1 MKNFALSFRG
11 ALAAGGKSPASH
23 RERRGARLA
32 RREEREYREYLSD
45 EQRSQPECI
54 AVRMQRD
61 FCRRLLGLGVTLAL
75 AMALSQQAA
84 AQAMLEE
91 IVVTARK
98 VSENIQDAP
107 ITVNAMTEA
116 QLEDAGVTQTADY
129 IQFIP
134 NVTLA
139 ESQTIGTSFLTVRG
153 LSRVRNGE
161 LPVAVVVDDVLIVNA
176 RQFIGQ
182 VFDTQQIEVAK
193 GPQGALYGR
202 NASNGAII
210 VTTKPPSEEPEGH
223 VKLSYGTANEVGV
236 EGSYS
241 GPISKN
247 AAFRL
252 SGRVVNR
259 DGYFRNVTRDEDV
272 DPYEDRTLRARL
284 SWSPS
289 DTISVDLKG
298 QVSKHSG
305 KGIGFHWPGAAQ
317 FEIFGVFLGTAEE
330 LGVTVDQVVS
340 EGANLTGLPYVANNP
355 DRGTRDA
362 SSFSVK
368 IDASFDF
375 ADVKSVTTYD
385 ELQTSSVADRAPYLS
400 YFDGTQHSFVDVDG
414 WSQEIRFKS
423 NSDGPLSWQF
433 GGYYLSWE
441 RLRSTVSGIDK
452 GQGNLRVI
460 DVPEFEDST
469 NPTGVDPGSFLSFV
483 EDSYAQAVFGSV
495 EWAMSDRFTIDVA
508 GRYDRENREQLV
520 NPYNTAGRVY
530 SQADASGVNRP
541 YAAGACTGAAGEMA
555 NVNCGAYATFSE
567 LLANTRPSR
576 DVAEAEF
583 SKFQPKVTLAF
594 AATDEINVYGS
605 WGIGYRAG
613 QFNYPGIGI
622 ISATANE
629 FIEQEENSAFEIGVK
644 GDYGNFRFN
653 AAMFASSVD
662 NTQYF
667 PFDGLAFV
675 QVFEDI
681 DEADLDGFELEAAW
695 RPLENFDLYAAYGK
709 TNAEI
714 TAYAERPGT
723 VGNDLPY
730 VPRDTFNAGARVQFD
745 LGAGLTFFARAD
757 YERRGEQ
764 YWTPENTHPRDTLS
778 LVNLRAGVEGANWTT
793 SLYVNNAADKEYN
806 SEVVTPLFVHPAPP
820 RVWRVDF
827 RYNF

>member
-1 MKNFALSFRG
+1 MKNFALTLRG
-11 ALAAGGKSPASH
+11 AL
-23 RERRGARLA
+23 
-32 RREEREYREYLSD
+32 
-45 EQRSQPECI
+45 
-54 AVRMQRD
+54 
-61 FCRRLLGLGVTLAL
+61 GVGVALAL
-75 AMALSQQAA
+75 AVSFSQQAA

-98 VSENIQDAP
+98 VEENIQDAP
-107 ITVNAMTEA
+107 ITVNAMTAA

-223 VKLSYGTANEVGV
+223 VKLSYGTANEMGV

-241 GPISKN
+241 GPISDN

-259 DGYFRNVTRDEDV
+259 DGYFHNVTRDEDV

-298 QVSKHSG
+298 QVSRHSG

-355 DRGTRDA
+355 DRGTRDT

-414 WSQEIRFKS
+414 WSQEIRFTS

-433 GGYYLSWE
+433 GGYYLAWE

-452 GQGNLRVI
+452 GQGNIRVI

-483 EDSYAQAVFGSV
+483 EDSDAQAVFGSV
-495 EWAMSDRFTIDVA
+495 EWAMTDQFTVNVA

-530 SQADASGVNRP
+530 SRADASGVNRP
-541 YAAGACTGAAGEMA
+541 YGAAACSGAPGDMPD
-555 NVNCGAYATFSE
+555 VTCGAYATFSE

-576 DVAEAEF
+576 ETNEAEF
-583 SKFQPKVTLAF
+583 SKFQPKVTLAY
-594 AATDEINVYGS
+594 AATDEINLYGS

-629 FIEQEENSAFEIGVK
+629 FIEQEENSAFEVGVK

-653 AAMFASSVD
+653 AAWFSSSVD

-695 RPLENFDLYAAYGK
+695 RPLENLDVYAAYGK
-709 TNAEI
+709 TNTEI

-730 VPRDTFNAGARVQFD
+730 VPKDTFNAGARIEFD

-778 LVNLRAGVEGANWTT
+778 LVNLRAGLEGDNWAT
-793 SLYVNNAADKEYN
+793 SLYVNNAGDEEYN
-806 SEVVTPLFVHPAPP
+806 SEVVTPLFVHPAAP

>member
-11 ALAAGGKSPASH
+11 AP
-23 RERRGARLA
+23 
-32 RREEREYREYLSD
+32 
-45 EQRSQPECI
+45 
-54 AVRMQRD
+54 
-61 FCRRLLGLGVTLAL
+61 GLGVALAL
-75 AMALSQQAA
+75 ALALSQQAA

-107 ITVNAMTEA
+107 ITVNAMTAA

-210 VTTKPPSEEPEGH
+210 VTTKPPGEEPEGH
-223 VKLSYGTANEVGV
+223 VKLSYATANEIGV

-241 GPISKN
+241 GPISNN
-247 AAFRL
+247 AAVRL

-272 DPYEDRTLRARL
+272 DPYQDRTLRARL
-284 SWSPS
+284 TWSPS

-317 FEIFGVFLGTAEE
+317 FEVFGFFLGTAEE

-355 DRGTRDA
+355 DRGSRDT
-362 SSFSVK
+362 STFSVK

-414 WSQEIRFKS
+414 WSQEIRFTS
-423 NSDGPLSWQF
+423 NSGGPLSWQF

-452 GQGNLRVI
+452 GQGNIRVI

-495 EWAMSDRFTIDVA
+495 EWAMTDQFTVNVA

-530 SQADASGVNRP
+530 SRADAAGVNHP
-541 YAAGACTGAAGEMA
+541 YGAGACTGAPGEMA
-555 NVNCGAYATFSE
+555 DVNCGAYATFSE

-576 DVAEAEF
+576 ETNEAEF
-583 SKFQPKVTLAF
+583 SKFQPKVTVAF
-594 AATDEINVYGS
+594 AATDEINLYGS

-653 AAMFASSVD
+653 AAWFASSVD

-695 RPLENFDLYAAYGK
+695 RPLENLDLYAAYGK

-745 LGAGLTFFARAD
+745 LGAGLTFFARFD

>member
-1 MKNFALSFRG
+1 MQNFALSLRG
-11 ALAAGGKSPASH
+11 A
-23 RERRGARLA
+23 
-32 RREEREYREYLSD
+32 
-45 EQRSQPECI
+45 
-54 AVRMQRD
+54 
-61 FCRRLLGLGVTLAL
+61 LGLGVTLAL
-75 AMALSQQAA
+75 AISLSQQAA

-98 VSENIQDAP
+98 VEENIQDAP
-107 ITVNAMTEA
+107 ITVNAMTAA

-210 VTTKPPSEEPEGH
+210 VTTKAPSEEPEGH
-223 VKLSYGTANEVGV
+223 VKLSYGTADEMGV

-241 GPISKN
+241 GPISDN

-259 DGYFRNVTRDEDV
+259 DGYFHNVTRDEDV

-355 DRGTRDA
+355 DRGTRDT
-362 SSFSVK
+362 STFSVK

-375 ADVKSVTTYD
+375 ADIKSVTTYD

-414 WSQEIRFKS
+414 WSQEIRFTS
-423 NSDGPLSWQF
+423 NSAGPLSWQF
-433 GGYYLSWE
+433 GGYYLAWE

-452 GQGNLRVI
+452 GQGNIRAI

-495 EWAMSDRFTIDVA
+495 EWAMTDQFTVNVA

-530 SQADASGVNRP
+530 SRADASGVNRP
-541 YAAGACTGAAGEMA
+541 YGAAACSGAPGDMPD
-555 NVNCGAYATFSE
+555 VTCGAYATFSE

-576 DVAEAEF
+576 ETNEAEF
-583 SKFQPKVTLAF
+583 SKFQPKITLAY
-594 AATDEINVYGS
+594 AATDEINLYGS

-629 FIEQEENSAFEIGVK
+629 FIEQEENSAFEVGVK

-653 AAMFASSVD
+653 AAWFSSSVD

-695 RPLENFDLYAAYGK
+695 RPLENLDLYAAYGK
-709 TNAEI
+709 TNTEI

-730 VPRDTFNAGARVQFD
+730 VPKDTFNAGARIEFD

-764 YWTPENTHPRDTLS
+764 FWTPENTHPRDTLS
-778 LVNLRAGVEGANWTT
+778 LVNLRAGLEGDNWAT

-806 SEVVTPLFVHPAPP
+806 SEVVTPLFVHPAAP

>member
-1 MKNFALSFRG
+1 MKNFALSIRR
-11 ALAAGGKSPASH
+11 ALG
-23 RERRGARLA
+23 
-32 RREEREYREYLSD
+32 
-45 EQRSQPECI
+45 
-54 AVRMQRD
+54 V
-61 FCRRLLGLGVTLAL
+61 GVTLAL
-75 AMALSQQAA
+75 AISLSQQAA

-98 VSENIQDAP
+98 VEENIQDAP
-107 ITVNAMTEA
+107 ITVNAMTGA

-241 GPISKN
+241 GPISDN

-355 DRGTRDA
+355 DRGTRDT
-362 SSFSVK
+362 STFSVK
-368 IDASFDF
+368 IDGSFDF

-414 WSQEIRFKS
+414 WSQEIRFSS
-423 NSDGPLSWQF
+423 NSAGPLSWQF

-452 GQGNLRVI
+452 GQGNIRAI

-483 EDSYAQAVFGSV
+483 EDSYAQAVFGSL
-495 EWAMSDRFTIDVA
+495 EWEMTDQFTVNVA

-530 SQADASGVNRP
+530 SRADASGVNRP
-541 YAAGACTGAAGEMA
+541 YGASACSGAPGDMPD
-555 NVNCGAYATFSE
+555 VTCGAYATFSE

-576 DVAEAEF
+576 ETNEAEF
-583 SKFQPKVTLAF
+583 SKFQPKVTLGF
-594 AATDEINVYGS
+594 AATDEINLYGS

-629 FIEQEENSAFEIGVK
+629 FIEQEENSAFEVGVK

-653 AAMFASSVD
+653 AAWFSSSVD

-695 RPLENFDLYAAYGK
+695 RPLENLDLYAAYGK

-730 VPRDTFNAGARVQFD
+730 VPKDTFNAGARIEFD

-778 LVNLRAGVEGANWTT
+778 LVNLRAGLEGDNWAT

-806 SEVVTPLFVHPAPP
+806 SEVVTPLFVHPAAP

>member
-1 MKNFALSFRG
+1 MMNFELSR
-11 ALAAGGKSPASH
+11 K
-23 RERRGARLA
+23 
-32 RREEREYREYLSD
+32 
-45 EQRSQPECI
+45 C
-54 AVRMQRD
+54 
-61 FCRRLLGLGVTLAL
+61 LLGLGFAL
-75 AMALSQQAA
+75 LLCQPAA
-84 AQAMLEE
+84 AQTMLEE
-91 IVVTARK
+91 IVVIARK

-176 RQFIGQ
+176 RQYIGQ

-223 VKLSYGTANEVGV
+223 VKLSYGTANEMGV

-241 GPISKN
+241 GPLGRN
-247 AAFRL
+247 AAFRV
-252 SGRVVNR
+252 SGRVLDR
-259 DGYFRNVTRDEDV
+259 DGYFHNVTRDEDV
-272 DPYEDRTLRARL
+272 DPYQDRTLRARL
-284 SWSPS
+284 SWSPT

-298 QVSKHSG
+298 QVSRHEG

-317 FEIFGVFLGTAEE
+317 FEVFGVFLGTAEE
-330 LGVTVDQVVS
+330 LGVTVDQVVT

-355 DRGTRDA
+355 DRGSRDT

-368 IDASFDF
+368 IDASWEF

-385 ELQTSSVADRAPYLS
+385 ELTTSSVADRAPYLS
-400 YFDGTQHSFVDVDG
+400 YFDGTQHTYVDVNG
-414 WSQEIRFKS
+414 WSQEIRFTS
-423 NSDGPLSWQF
+423 NSGGPLSWQF
-433 GGYYLSWE
+433 GGYYLAWD

-452 GQGNLRVI
+452 GQGNIRVI

-469 NPTGVDPGSFLSFV
+469 NPTGVDPGNFLSFF
-483 EDSYAQAVFGSV
+483 EDSYAQALFGSV
-495 EWAMSDRFTIDVA
+495 EWDMTDRFSLTVA
-508 GRYDRENREQLV
+508 GRYDRENREQQV

-530 SQADASGVNRP
+530 SRAGAGGINQP
-541 YAAGACTGAAGEMA
+541 YGAAACTGAAGEVPD
-555 NVNCGAYATFSE
+555 VNCGAYATFGE
-567 LLANTRPSR
+567 LLDKTRPSR
-576 DVAEAEF
+576 ETNEAEF
-583 SKFQPKVTLAF
+583 SLFQPKVTLAF
-594 AATDEINVYGS
+594 AATDDINLYGS

-613 QFNYPGIGI
+613 QFNYPGIGT
-622 ISATANE
+622 ISATASE
-629 FIEQEENSAFEIGVK
+629 FIEQEENSALEIGVK
-644 GDYGNFRFN
+644 GDFGNFRFN
-653 AAMFASSVD
+653 AAWFASTVD

-695 RPLENFDLYAAYGK
+695 RPVENLDLYAAYGK
-709 TNAEI
+709 TNSEI
-714 TAYAERPGT
+714 TAYMERPGT

-730 VPRDTFNAGARVQFD
+730 VPKDTFNAGARIEFD
-745 LGAGLTFFARAD
+745 LGRGLTFFARAD

-764 YWTPENTHPRDTLS
+764 FWTPENTHPRDTLS

-793 SLYVNNAADKEYN
+793 SLYVNNAGDKEYN

>member
-1 MKNFALSFRG
+1 MKNFALSLQG
-11 ALAAGGKSPASH
+11 ALG
-23 RERRGARLA
+23 
-32 RREEREYREYLSD
+32 
-45 EQRSQPECI
+45 
-54 AVRMQRD
+54 V
-61 FCRRLLGLGVTLAL
+61 GVTLAL
-75 AMALSQQAA
+75 AVSFSQQAA

-98 VSENIQDAP
+98 VEENIQDAP
-107 ITVNAMTEA
+107 ITVNAMTAA

-223 VKLSYGTANEVGV
+223 VKLSYGTANEMGV
-236 EGSYS
+236 EGAYS
-241 GPISKN
+241 GPISNN

-284 SWSPS
+284 TWSPT
-289 DTISVDLKG
+289 DTLSVDLKG

-317 FEIFGVFLGTAEE
+317 FEIFGIFLGTAEE

-355 DRGTRDA
+355 DRGSRDT
-362 SSFSVK
+362 STFSVK
-368 IDASFDF
+368 VDASFDF
-375 ADVKSVTTYD
+375 ADLKSVTTFD

-400 YFDGTQHSFVDVDG
+400 YFDGTQHSFVDVEG
-414 WSQEIRFKS
+414 WSQEIRFTL

-433 GGYYLSWE
+433 GGYYLAWE
-441 RLRSTVSGIDK
+441 RLRSTVSGVDK
-452 GQGNLRVI
+452 GRGNIRVI

-469 NPTGVDPGSFLSFV
+469 NPTGVAPGDFLSFF
-483 EDSYAQAVFGSV
+483 EDSDAQAVFGSV
-495 EWAMSDRFTIDVA
+495 DWALTDQFTINVA
-508 GRYDRENREQLV
+508 GRYDRENREQNV

-530 SQADASGVNRP
+530 SRADASGANQP
-541 YAAGACTGAAGEMA
+541 YGAAACTGASGEVL
-555 NVNCGAYATFSE
+555 NVNCGAYSTFSE

-594 AATDEINVYGS
+594 AATDEINLYGS

-613 QFNYPGIGI
+613 QFNYPGIGT

-629 FIEQEENSAFEIGVK
+629 FIDQEENSAFEVGVK

-653 AAMFASSVD
+653 AAWFASSVD

-695 RPLENFDLYAAYGK
+695 RPLENLDLYAAYGK

-723 VGNDLPY
+723 VDNDLPY
-730 VPRDTFNAGARVQFD
+730 VPKDTFNVGARIEFD

-778 LVNLRAGVEGANWTT
+778 LVNLRAGLEGGSWAT

>member
-1 MKNFALSFRG
+1 MMNFELSRKCLPALGFALLFW
-11 ALAAGGKSPASH
+11 
-23 RERRGARLA
+23 
-32 RREEREYREYLSD
+32 
-45 EQRSQPECI
+45 QP
-54 AVRMQRD
+54 
-61 FCRRLLGLGVTLAL
+61 
-75 AMALSQQAA
+75 AA
-84 AQAMLEE
+84 AQTMLEE
-91 IVVTARK
+91 IVVIARK

-116 QLEDAGVTQTADY
+116 QLEDAGVTHTADY

-223 VKLSYGTANEVGV
+223 VKLSYGTANEMGV

-241 GPISKN
+241 GPLGEN
-247 AAFRL
+247 AAFRV
-252 SGRVVNR
+252 SGRMLDR
-259 DGYFRNVTRDEDV
+259 DGYFHNVTRDEDV
-272 DPYEDRTLRARL
+272 DPYQDRTLRARL
-284 SWSPS
+284 SWSPT

-298 QVSKHSG
+298 QVSRHEG

-317 FEIFGVFLGTAEE
+317 FEIFGIFLGTAEE
-330 LGVTVDQVVS
+330 LGVTVDQVVT

-355 DRGTRDA
+355 DRGSRDT

-368 IDASFDF
+368 IDASWDF
-375 ADVKSVTTYD
+375 ADVKSVTTFD

-400 YFDGTQHSFVDVDG
+400 YFDGTQHSYVDVSG
-414 WSQEIRFKS
+414 WSQEIRFTS
-423 NSDGPLSWQF
+423 NSGGPFSWQF
-433 GGYYLSWE
+433 GGYYLAWD

-452 GQGNLRVI
+452 GQGNIRVI

-469 NPTGVDPGSFLSFV
+469 NPTDVAPGSFLSFF
-483 EDSYAQAVFGSV
+483 EDSYAQALFGSV
-495 EWAMSDRFTIDVA
+495 EWDLTDRFGLTVA
-508 GRYDRENREQLV
+508 GRYDRETREQQV

-530 SQADASGVNRP
+530 SRADANGFNRP
-541 YAAGACTGAAGEMA
+541 YGAAGCTGAPGEVPD
-555 NVNCGAYATFSE
+555 VNCGAYATFGE
-567 LLANTRPSR
+567 LLAKTRPSR
-576 DVAEAEF
+576 ETNEAEF
-583 SKFQPKVTLAF
+583 SLFQPKVTLAF
-594 AATDEINVYGS
+594 AATDDINLYGS

-613 QFNYPGIGI
+613 QFNYPGIGT

-629 FIEQEENSAFEIGVK
+629 FIEQEENSALEIGVK

-653 AAMFASSVD
+653 AAWFASTVD

-695 RPLENFDLYAAYGK
+695 RPVENLDLYAAYGK
-709 TNAEI
+709 TNTEI

-730 VPRDTFNAGARVQFD
+730 VPSDTFNAGARIEFD
-745 LGAGLTFFARAD
+745 LGRGLGFFARID

-764 YWTPENTHPRDTLS
+764 FWTPENTHPRDTLS
-778 LVNLRAGVEGANWTT
+778 LVNLRAGIEGANWTT
-793 SLYVNNAADKEYN
+793 SLYVNNAGDEEYN

>member
-1 MKNFALSFRG
+1 MMNF
-11 ALAAGGKSPASH
+11 
-23 RERRGARLA
+23 
-32 RREEREYREYLSD
+32 YLS
-45 EQRSQPECI
+45 RKY
-54 AVRMQRD
+54 
-61 FCRRLLGLGVTLAL
+61 LLAL
-75 AMALSQQAA
+75 GFVLVVWQPAA
-84 AQAMLEE
+84 AQTMLEE
-91 IVVTARK
+91 IVVIARK

-202 NASNGAII
+202 NASNGAIVI
-210 VTTKPPSEEPEGH
+210 TTKPPSDEPEGH
-223 VKLSYGTANEVGV
+223 VKLSYGTANEMGV

-241 GPISKN
+241 GPLGRN
-247 AAFRL
+247 AAFRV
-252 SGRVVNR
+252 SGRILDR
-259 DGYFRNVTRDEDV
+259 DGYFHNVTRDEDV
-272 DPYEDRTLRARL
+272 DPYQDRTLRARL
-284 SWSPS
+284 SWSPT
-289 DTISVDLKG
+289 DTLSVDLKG
-298 QVSKHSG
+298 QVSKHAG

-317 FEIFGVFLGTAEE
+317 FEIFGIFLGTGEE
-330 LGVTVDQVVS
+330 LGVTVDQVVT

-355 DRGTRDA
+355 DRGSRDT

-368 IDASFDF
+368 IDASWEF
-375 ADVKSVTTYD
+375 ADVKSVTTFD

-400 YFDGTQHSFVDVDG
+400 YFDGTQHSYVDVSG
-414 WSQEIRFKS
+414 WSQEIRFTS

-433 GGYYLSWE
+433 GGYYLAWD

-469 NPTGVDPGSFLSFV
+469 NPTDVAPGSFLSFV

-495 EWAMSDRFTIDVA
+495 EWDMTDRFTLTAA
-508 GRYDRENREQLV
+508 GRHDRENREQQV

-530 SQADASGVNRP
+530 SQADAGGVNQP
-541 YAAGACTGAAGEMA
+541 YGAAGCTGASGEIPD
-555 NVNCGAYATFSE
+555 VNCGAYATFSE
-567 LLANTRPSR
+567 LLAKTRPSR
-576 DVAEAEF
+576 ETNETEF
-583 SKFQPKVTLAF
+583 SLFQPKITLAF
-594 AATDEINVYGS
+594 AATDDINFYGS

-613 QFNYPGIGI
+613 QFNYPGIGT

-629 FIEQEENSAFEIGVK
+629 FIEQEENSAIEIGVK

-653 AAMFASSVD
+653 AAWFASTVD

-695 RPLENFDLYAAYGK
+695 RPVENVDLYAAYGK

-730 VPRDTFNAGARVQFD
+730 VPKDTFNAGARIEFD
-745 LGAGLTFFARAD
+745 LGRGLGFFARVD
-757 YERRGEQ
+757 CERRGEQ
-764 YWTPENTHPRDTLS
+764 FWTPENTHPRDTLS
-778 LVNLRAGVEGANWTT
+778 LVNVRAGVEGANWTT
-793 SLYVNNAADKEYN
+793 SLYVNNAGDEEYN
-806 SEVVTPLFVHPAPP
+806 SEVVTPLFLHPAPP
-820 RVWRVDF
+820 RVWRLDF

>member
-1 MKNFALSFRG
+1 MKNFALSLRG
-11 ALAAGGKSPASH
+11 AL
-23 RERRGARLA
+23 
-32 RREEREYREYLSD
+32 
-45 EQRSQPECI
+45 
-54 AVRMQRD
+54 
-61 FCRRLLGLGVTLAL
+61 GVGVSLAL
-75 AMALSQQAA
+75 AVSFSQQAI

-98 VSENIQDAP
+98 VEENIQDAP
-107 ITVNAMTEA
+107 ITVNAMTAA

-223 VKLSYGTANEVGV
+223 VKLSYGTANEMGV

-241 GPISKN
+241 GPISDN

-284 SWSPS
+284 TWSPS

-355 DRGTRDA
+355 DRGSRDT

-414 WSQEIRFKS
+414 WSQEIRFTS

-433 GGYYLSWE
+433 GGYYLAWE

-452 GQGNLRVI
+452 GQGNIRVI

-483 EDSYAQAVFGSV
+483 EDSDAQAVFGSV
-495 EWAMSDRFTIDVA
+495 EWAMTDQFSISVA

-530 SQADASGVNRP
+530 SRADASGVNRP
-541 YAAGACTGAAGEMA
+541 YGASACSGAPGDMPG
-555 NVNCGAYATFSE
+555 VTCGAYATFSE

-576 DVAEAEF
+576 ETNEAEF
-583 SKFQPKVTLAF
+583 SKFQPKVTLGF
-594 AATDEINVYGS
+594 AATDEINLYGS

-629 FIEQEENSAFEIGVK
+629 FIEQEENSAFEVGVK

-653 AAMFASSVD
+653 AAWFSSSVD

-695 RPLENFDLYAAYGK
+695 RPLENLDLYAAYGK
-709 TNAEI
+709 TNTEI

-730 VPRDTFNAGARVQFD
+730 VPKDTFNAGARIEFD

-778 LVNLRAGVEGANWTT
+778 LVNLRAGLEGDNWAT
-793 SLYVNNAADKEYN
+793 SLYVNNAGDKEYN
-806 SEVVTPLFVHPAPP
+806 SEVVTPLFVHPAAP

>member
-1 MKNFALSFRG
+1 MKNFALSLRG
-11 ALAAGGKSPASH
+11 ALG
-23 RERRGARLA
+23 
-32 RREEREYREYLSD
+32 
-45 EQRSQPECI
+45 
-54 AVRMQRD
+54 V
-61 FCRRLLGLGVTLAL
+61 GVTLAL
-75 AMALSQQAA
+75 AVSFSQQAI

-98 VSENIQDAP
+98 VEENIQDAP
-107 ITVNAMTEA
+107 ITVNAMTAA

-223 VKLSYGTANEVGV
+223 VKLSYGTADEMGV

-241 GPISKN
+241 GPISDN

-355 DRGTRDA
+355 DRGSRDT

-414 WSQEIRFKS
+414 WSQEIRFTS

-433 GGYYLSWE
+433 GGYYLAWE

-452 GQGNLRVI
+452 GQGNIRVI

-483 EDSYAQAVFGSV
+483 EDSDAQAVFGSV
-495 EWAMSDRFTIDVA
+495 EWAMTDQFSISVA

-530 SQADASGVNRP
+530 SRADASGVNRP
-541 YAAGACTGAAGEMA
+541 YGASACSGAPGDMPG
-555 NVNCGAYATFSE
+555 VTCGAYATFSE

-576 DVAEAEF
+576 ETNEAEF
-583 SKFQPKVTLAF
+583 SKFQPKVTLGF
-594 AATDEINVYGS
+594 AATDEINLYGS

-629 FIEQEENSAFEIGVK
+629 FIEQEENSAFEVGVK

-653 AAMFASSVD
+653 AAWFSSSVD

-695 RPLENFDLYAAYGK
+695 RPLENLDLYAAYGK
-709 TNAEI
+709 TNTEI

-730 VPRDTFNAGARVQFD
+730 VPKDTFNAGARIEFD

-764 YWTPENTHPRDTLS
+764 YWTPENTHPRNTLS
-778 LVNLRAGVEGANWTT
+778 LVNLRAGLEGDNWAT
-793 SLYVNNAADKEYN
+793 SLYVNNAGDKEYN
-806 SEVVTPLFVHPAPP
+806 SEVVTPLFVHPAAP

>member
-1 MKNFALSFRG
+1 MKNFAILTAG
-11 ALAAGGKSPASH
+11 AIG
-23 RERRGARLA
+23 
-32 RREEREYREYLSD
+32 
-45 EQRSQPECI
+45 
-54 AVRMQRD
+54 
-61 FCRRLLGLGVTLAL
+61 LAL
-75 AMALSQQAA
+75 AVSQLAS
-84 AQAMLEE
+84 AQTMLEE

-116 QLEDAGVTQTADY
+116 QLEDAGVTQTSDY

-134 NVTLA
+134 NVTLS

-210 VTTKPPSEEPEGH
+210 ITTKPPSEEPEGH
-223 VKLSYGTANEVGV
+223 VKLSYGTASEIGV

-241 GPISKN
+241 GPLSDN

-259 DGYFRNVTRDEDV
+259 DGYFRNITRDEDV
-272 DPYEDRTLRARL
+272 DPYQDRTLRARL
-284 SWSPS
+284 SWSPT
-289 DTISVDLKG
+289 DAISVDLKG

-330 LGVTVDQVVS
+330 LGVTVDQVVTQ
-340 EGANLTGLPYVANNP
+340 GANLTGLPYVANNP
-355 DRGTRDA
+355 DRGSRDT
-362 SSFSVK
+362 SSFSIK
-368 IDASFDF
+368 IDGSFQF
-375 ADVKSVTTYD
+375 ADVKAVTTYD

-414 WSQEIRFKS
+414 WSQELRFTS

-433 GGYYLSWE
+433 GGYYLAWD

-452 GQGNLRVI
+452 GQGNIRAI

-495 EWAMSDRFTIDVA
+495 DWAMTDQFTVNVA
-508 GRYDRENREQLV
+508 GRYDRENREQFV

-530 SQADASGVNRP
+530 SRADGAGVNQP
-541 YAAGACTGAAGEMA
+541 YAAAPCSGSPGETPD
-555 NVNCGAYATFSE
+555 VNCGAYATFGE

-576 DVAEAEF
+576 VESEAEF
-583 SKFQPKVTLAF
+583 SKFQPKITLAF
-594 AATDEINVYGS
+594 AATDDINLYAS

-613 QFNYPGIGI
+613 QFNYPGIGT

-629 FIEQEENSAFEIGVK
+629 FIEQEENSAIEVGMK

-653 AAMFASSVD
+653 AAWFASSVD

-667 PFDGLAFV
+667 PFDGQAFV

-681 DEADLDGFELEAAW
+681 DAADLDGFELEAAW
-695 RPLENFDLYAAYGK
+695 RPLENLDLYAAYGK

-730 VPRDTFNAGARVQFD
+730 VPRDTFNAGARIEFD

-793 SLYVNNAADKEYN
+793 SLYVNNAGGKEYN
-806 SEVVTPLFVHPAPP
+806 SEVVTPLFVHPAAP

>member
-1 MKNFALSFRG
+1 MKNFALSRRV
-11 ALAAGGKSPASH
+11 ALG
-23 RERRGARLA
+23 
-32 RREEREYREYLSD
+32 
-45 EQRSQPECI
+45 
-54 AVRMQRD
+54 V
-61 FCRRLLGLGVTLAL
+61 GVTLAL
-75 AMALSQQAA
+75 AISLSQQAA

-98 VSENIQDAP
+98 VEENIQDAP
-107 ITVNAMTEA
+107 ITVNAMTAA

-223 VKLSYGTANEVGV
+223 VKLSYGTANEMGV

-241 GPISKN
+241 GPISDN

-259 DGYFRNVTRDEDV
+259 DGYFHNVTRDEDV

-298 QVSKHSG
+298 QMSKHSG

-355 DRGTRDA
+355 DRGTRDT
-362 SSFSVK
+362 STFSVK

-414 WSQEIRFKS
+414 WSQEIRFTS
-423 NSDGPLSWQF
+423 NSAGPLSWQF
-433 GGYYLSWE
+433 GGYYLAWE

-452 GQGNLRVI
+452 GQGNIRVI

-483 EDSYAQAVFGSV
+483 EDSDAQAVFGSV
-495 EWAMSDRFTIDVA
+495 EWAMTDQFTVNVA

-530 SQADASGVNRP
+530 SRADASGVNQP
-541 YAAGACTGAAGEMA
+541 YGAAACSGAPTDMP
-555 NVNCGAYATFSE
+555 NVNCGAYATFSD

-576 DVAEAEF
+576 ETNEAEF
-583 SKFQPKVTLAF
+583 SKFQPKVTVAY
-594 AATDEINVYGS
+594 AATDEINLYGS

-629 FIEQEENSAFEIGVK
+629 FIEQEENSAFEVGVK
-644 GDYGNFRFN
+644 GDYGNLRFN
-653 AAMFASSVD
+653 AAWFASSVD

-695 RPLENFDLYAAYGK
+695 RPLENLDLYAAYGK
-709 TNAEI
+709 TNTEI

-723 VGNDLPY
+723 VGKDLPY
-730 VPRDTFNAGARVQFD
+730 VPKDTFNAGARIEFD

-778 LVNLRAGVEGANWTT
+778 LVNLRAGLEGDNWAT

-806 SEVVTPLFVHPAPP
+806 SEVVTPLFVHPAAP